1 MSGCVAIPGPPGPP
15 GAASTVPGPPG
26 ATGPAGPAGATG
38 PQGPPGAGTIQDEG
52 VARPQRSIVNF
63 VGAGVTATDDSANSR
78 TVITIPGG
86 GGNGVTAFMTAAAF
100 NTQTSNG
107 TTNPNNYGIVV
118 LSDEDTLCMW
128 TGAIWKFDVSV
139 YFTAT
144 TAIRLANYTWVNQG
158 TATATERSQVAGV
171 VDMFVPAVAGSNWR
185 ILKRTAAAPAPPWTA
200 TLYYSSGSAPNVR
213 SGLVLMDAAGK
224 LISWGGSGDGSR
236 SWDWWSNVNTWNSGG
251 NFFSWVYNQPFYVRI
266 VHTGTNL
273 EFYKKLATDGSF
285 VLVVTQSASAFLGAI
300 TSIGVGVD
308 GENNVISAMFSSLTI
323 A

>member
-1 MSGCVAIPGPPGPP
+1 
-15 GAASTVPGPPG
+15 
-26 ATGPAGPAGATG
+26 
-38 PQGPPGAGTIQDEG
+38 
-52 VARPQRSIVNF
+52 
-63 VGAGVTATDDSANSR
+63 
-78 TVITIPGG
+78 
-86 GGNGVTAFMTAAAF
+86 
-100 NTQTSNG
+100 
-107 TTNPNNYGIVV
+107 
-118 LSDEDTLCMW
+118 
-128 TGAIWKFDVSV
+128 
-139 YFTAT
+139 
-144 TAIRLANYTWVNQG
+144 
-158 TATATERSQVAGV
+158 
-171 VDMFVPAVAGSNWR
+171 
-185 ILKRTAAAPAPPWTA
+185 
-200 TLYYSSGSAPNVR
+200 
-213 SGLVLMDAAGK
+213 MDAAGK